1 MGFVDGARDTLWA
14 SCCFTSPAPVGE
26 EVTPVL
32 EYRTQGRKICPKRPA
47 MHANKKFRTQNNF
60 MSLFMGWN
68 LPAEFPDRSIRLN
81 NINNGYT
88 MEGRE
93 MQVQLINNDIN
104 MISRKYAFSY
114 FYV

>member
-14 SCCFTSPAPVGE
+14 SCSFTSPAPVGE

-60 MSLFMGWN
+60 MSLFMEWN

-81 NINNGYT
+81 NIIDGYT

-93 MQVQLINNDIN
+93 MQVQLIDNDIS

-114 FYV
+114 F